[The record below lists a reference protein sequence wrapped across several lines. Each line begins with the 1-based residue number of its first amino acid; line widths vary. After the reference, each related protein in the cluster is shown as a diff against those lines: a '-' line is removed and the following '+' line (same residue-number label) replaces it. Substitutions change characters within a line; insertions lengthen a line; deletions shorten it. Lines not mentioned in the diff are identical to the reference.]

1 MVPRSSIRRGGGNG
15 IDPEPRIPMT
25 DPRDDAAS
33 SDDLDPAAS
42 SPPLRLRQVISG
54 DATAAPDPTRYHVF
68 LGGETAGPFSPGEVE
83 GMIRSGQVG
92 PLDLARREGDPE
104 WFSLGEM
111 FPDACLAVGRG
122 PGPQATVPPSGTD
135 RQSFTGRLFGALAYP
150 FCGDGAVIFGSG
162 VVFILLMGVMASFS
176 GMIAM
181 ILSFVVTG
189 YFFGALQGIVQSSAQ
204 GIDTMPP
211 WPGTEDWT
219 EEIAGPFLRWVVT
232 LATCFGPG
240 AAVCF
245 WGWKN
250 TDTLVLWA
258 GVGLGLLGL
267 VVYPMAV
274 LAVSMAD
281 SIAGLHPF
289 LVIRSI
295 AASPGRYL
303 AVVALITLLIG
314 VQVGTSCWAEKLP
327 VPFVGDAWHAFN
339 GLYFAVVQARLLG
352 VFYHANRERLGWF

>member
-1 MVPRSSIRRGGGNG
+1 M
-15 IDPEPRIPMT
+15 
-25 DPRDDAAS
+25 
-33 SDDLDPAAS
+33 
-42 SPPLRLRQVISG
+42 
-54 DATAAPDPTRYHVF
+54 
-68 LGGETAGPFSPGEVE
+68 AGPFSPGEVE

-92 PLDLARREGDPE
+92 PLDLVRREGEPE
-104 WFSLGEM
+104 WLALGEL
-111 FPDACLAVGRG
+111 FPDACVDVDRG
-122 PGPQATVPPSGTD
+122 PDPLATVPPSGAD
-135 RQSFTGRLFGALAYP
+135 SQRFSGRLVSAFAYP

-162 VVFILLMGVMASFS
+162 VVFILLMGVVASFS

-232 LATCFGPG
+232 MAACFGPG

-245 WGWKN
+245 WGWRN
-250 TDTLVLWA
+250 ADTLVL
-258 GVGLGLLGL
+258 GVGGGLGLLGL

-281 SIAGLHPF
+281 SIAGLNPF

-303 AVVALITLLIG
+303 AMVALITLLMG
-314 VQVGTSCWAEKLP
+314 VQVGTSYWAEKLP

>member
-1 MVPRSSIRRGGGNG
+1 
-15 IDPEPRIPMT
+15 MT

-33 SDDLDPAAS
+33 FADLDPATS
-42 SPPLRLRQVISG
+42 SPPLRLLQAISG
-54 DATAAPDPTRYHVF
+54 AAPAASEPTRCHVF
-68 LGGETAGPFSPGEVE
+68 RDGETSGPFSPGEVA

-92 PLDLARREGDPE
+92 PLDLARREGEPE
-104 WFSLGEM
+104 WLTLGEM
-111 FPDACLAVGRG
+111 FPDACVDVDRG
-122 PGPQATVPPSGTD
+122 PGPQATVPSSGTD
-135 RQSFTGRLFGALAYP
+135 SQSFAGRLVGALAYP

-162 VVFILLMGVMASFS
+162 VVFILLMGVVTSFS
-176 GMIAM
+176 GTFAM
-181 ILSFVVTG
+181 ILSLLVTG
-189 YFFGALQGIVQSSAQ
+189 YFFGALQGIIQSSAH

-219 EEIAGPFLRWVVT
+219 EEIAGPFLRWGVT
-232 LATCFGPG
+232 LAACFGPG

-245 WGWKN
+245 WGWRHA
-250 TDTLVLWA
+250 DTFVL
-258 GVGLGLLGL
+258 GVGAALGL
-267 VVYPMAV
+267 VGLVAYPMAL

-281 SIAGLHPF
+281 SITGLHPV

-303 AVVALITLLIG
+303 AMVALITLLFV
-314 VQVGTSCWAEKLP
+314 VQVGTSYLAEKLP

-352 VFYHANRERLGWF
+352 VFYHANRDRLGWF